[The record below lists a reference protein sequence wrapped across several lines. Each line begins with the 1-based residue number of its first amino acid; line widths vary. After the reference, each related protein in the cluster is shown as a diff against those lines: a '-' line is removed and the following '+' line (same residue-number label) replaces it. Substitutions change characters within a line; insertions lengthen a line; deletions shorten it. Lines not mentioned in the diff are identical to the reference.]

1 MDGGILKIRDL
12 GRGDSGVQ
20 PCILGMFPTHDGLY
34 LSQSMRQNLSWTKSV
49 GIIFLPLLRSRHNI
63 PPISEEGNS
72 ISEEGKLMN
81 IRCPPNTLQIFSE
94 CFSMQY
100 ILIFRKCWFCIWKAG
115 QLRSFY
121 ATEHALIALF
131 CYLVLSLGLLSP
143 QALL

>member
-1 MDGGILKIRDL
+1 MGFTYHKAWGKIYHEPNLHRSWGKEWEWYYVYFSIGGEKLCLLI
-12 GRGDSGVQ
+12 
-20 PCILGMFPTHDGLY
+20 
-34 LSQSMRQNLSWTKSV
+34 